1 MLPQN
6 GKKVKTTHIM
16 TENENVNNQDDAL
29 KDTVNP
35 DMESNQEPVEE
46 QPKQEDATETKA
58 APNDTVSDK
67 KSKRFK
73 IRHAQEKALEEEKAK
88 YAELND
94 KYLRLFSEFDN
105 YRKRT
110 AKEKLEL
117 TATASENVIKD
128 ILPVFDDFERALQNM
143 EKNGNEADMQGVT
156 LIFNKLKDTLKKK
169 GLEEIEAMGAE
180 FNTDEHEALTM
191 IPAPEEDKKGKVL
204 DVIQKGY
211 KLNGKVIRF
220 ARVVVGN

>member
-1 MLPQN
+1 M
-6 GKKVKTTHIM
+6 
-16 TENENVNNQDDAL
+16 
-29 KDTVNP
+29 KDTVEP
-35 DMESNQEPVEE
+35 GIDSKQEQSQTTTNEVPVEE
-46 QPKQEDATETKA
+46 NKA
-58 APNDTVSDK
+58 SSDDTISDK

-94 KYLRLFSEFDN
+94 KHLRLQAEFDN
-105 YRKRT
+105 FRKRT
-110 AKEKLEL
+110 AKEKIDL
-117 TATASENVIKD
+117 TVTASESVIKD
-128 ILPVFDDFERALQNM
+128 ILPVLDDFERALQNM
-143 EKNGNEADMQGVT
+143 EKNGNEADMQGVK
-156 LIFNKLKDTLKKK
+156 LIFNKLKDTLRKK
-169 GLEEIEAMGAE
+169 GLEEIEAMDAE

>member
-1 MLPQN
+1 MSEQQ
-6 GKKVKTTHIM
+6 
-16 TENENVNNQDDAL
+16 NVNNQDDVM
-29 KDTVNP
+29 KDTVKP
-35 DMESNQEPVEE
+35 GIDS
-46 QPKQEDATETKA
+46 KQEQSQTTTNEVPIEENKA
-58 APNDTVSDK
+58 SSDDTISDK

-94 KYLRLFSEFDN
+94 KHLRLQAEFDN
-105 YRKRT
+105 FRKRT
-110 AKEKLEL
+110 AKEKIDL
-117 TATASENVIKD
+117 TVTASESVIKD
-128 ILPVFDDFERALQNM
+128 ILPVLDDFERALQNM
-143 EKNGNEADMQGVT
+143 EKNGNEADMQGVK
-156 LIFNKLKDTLKKK
+156 LIFNKLKDTLRKK
-169 GLEEIEAMGAE
+169 GLEEIEAMDAE

>member
-1 MLPQN
+1 
-6 GKKVKTTHIM
+6 M
-16 TENENVNNQDDAL
+16 TENENVKNQDDAL

-35 DMESNQEPVEE
+35 DMENHQEPVEE
-46 QPKQEDATETKA
+46 QPVDEKKEESADK
-58 APNDTVSDK
+58 VSDK

-105 YRKRT
+105 FRKRT
-110 AKEKLEL
+110 AKEKLDL
-117 TATASENVIKD
+117 TATASESVIKD
-128 ILPVFDDFERALQNM
+128 ILPVLDDFERALQNM
-143 EKNGNEADMQGVT
+143 EKNGNEADIQGVT

-169 GLEEIEAMGAE
+169 GLEEIEAMGVE

-191 IPAPEEDKKGKVL
+191 IPAPEEGKKGKVL

>member
-1 MLPQN
+1 M
-6 GKKVKTTHIM
+6 KEK
-16 TENENVNNQDDAL
+16 ENVNNQDDAL
-29 KDTVNP
+29 KDTVTP
-35 DMESNQEPVEE
+35 DMESNQEPVDE
-46 QPKQEDATETKA
+46 QPEQEEATEAKEA
-58 APNDTVSDK
+58 KGDNVSDK

-73 IRHAQEKALEEEKAK
+73 IRHAKEKALEEEKAK
-88 YAELND
+88 YTELND
-94 KYLRLFSEFDN
+94 KFLRLFSEFDN
-105 YRKRT
+105 FRKRT
-110 AKEKLEL
+110 AKEKLDL

-128 ILPVFDDFERALQNM
+128 ILPVLDDFERALQNM
-143 EKNGNEADMQGVT
+143 EKNGNEADLQGVT

-169 GLEEIEAMGAE
+169 GLEEIEAMDAE

-191 IPAPEEDKKGKVL
+191 IPAPSEDKKGKVL

>member
-1 MLPQN
+1 M
-6 GKKVKTTHIM
+6 K
-16 TENENVNNQDDAL
+16 ENENVNNQDDAL

-35 DMESNQEPVEE
+35 DMENQQEAATPQPEE
-46 QPKQEDATETKA
+46 AQVNEEKETEADSKA
-58 APNDTVSDK
+58 DK

-94 KYLRLFSEFDN
+94 KFLRMFSEFDN
-105 YRKRT
+105 FRKRT
-110 AKEKLEL
+110 AKEKLDL

-128 ILPVFDDFERALQNM
+128 ILPVLDDFERALQNM
-143 EKNGNEADMQGVT
+143 EKNGNEADLQGVT
-156 LIFNKLKDTLKKK
+156 LIYNKLKNTLRNK
-169 GLEEIEAMGAE
+169 GLEEIEAMDAE

>member
-1 MLPQN
+1 MN
-6 GKKVKTTHIM
+6 
-16 TENENVNNQDDAL
+16 ENENVNNQDDAL

-35 DMESNQEPVEE
+35 DLESSQETAEE
-46 QPKQEDATETKA
+46 QPQQAEQPEEKA
-58 APNDTVSDK
+58 EVHDTASDK
-67 KSKRFK
+67 KSRRFK
-73 IRHAQEKALEEEKAK
+73 MRHTQEKALEEEKAK

-105 YRKRT
+105 FRKRT
-110 AKEKLEL
+110 AKEKLDL
-117 TATASENVIKD
+117 TVTASESVIKD
-128 ILPVFDDFERALQNM
+128 ILPVLDDFERALQNM
-143 EKNGNEADMQGVT
+143 EKNGNEADLQGVT

-169 GLEEIEAMGAE
+169 GLEEIESMDAE

>member
-1 MLPQN
+1 MTQN
-6 GKKVKTTHIM
+6 KD
-16 TENENVNNQDDAL
+16 VNNQDDAL

-35 DMESNQEPVEE
+35 NMENSQDPVDE
-46 QPKQEDATETKA
+46 QPKQEATTDVKETL
-58 APNDTVSDK
+58 NDNVSDK
-67 KSKRFK
+67 KSRRLKA
-73 IRHAQEKALEEEKAK
+73 RHAQEKALEEEKAK

-117 TATASENVIKD
+117 TVTASENVIKD

-156 LIFNKLKDTLKKK
+156 LIFNKLKNVLKTK
-169 GLEEIEAMGAE
+169 GLEEIEAMDTE
-180 FNTDEHEALTM
+180 FNTDEHEALTL
-191 IPAPEEDKKGKVL
+191 IPAPDESKKGKVL

>member
-1 MLPQN
+1 MSEQQ
-6 GKKVKTTHIM
+6 
-16 TENENVNNQDDAL
+16 NVNNQDDVM
-29 KDTVNP
+29 KDTV
-35 DMESNQEPVEE
+35 EPGIDS
-46 QPKQEDATETKA
+46 KQEQSQTTTNEVPIEENKA
-58 APNDTVSDK
+58 SSDDTISDK

-94 KYLRLFSEFDN
+94 KHLRLQAEFDN
-105 YRKRT
+105 FRKRT
-110 AKEKLEL
+110 AKEKIDL
-117 TATASENVIKD
+117 TVTASESVIKD
-128 ILPVFDDFERALQNM
+128 ILPVLDDFERALQNM
-143 EKNGNEADMQGVT
+143 EKNGNEADMQGVK
-156 LIFNKLKDTLKKK
+156 LIFNKLKDTLRKK
-169 GLEEIEAMGAE
+169 GLEEIEAMDAE

>member
-1 MLPQN
+1 
-6 GKKVKTTHIM
+6 M
-16 TENENVNNQDDAL
+16 TENENANNQDDAL
-29 KDTVNP
+29 KDTVN
-35 DMESNQEPVEE
+35 DGMENKQEPVEE
-46 QPKQEDATETKA
+46 QPANEKKEEA
-58 APNDTVSDK
+58 ADKVSDK

-73 IRHAQEKALEEEKAK
+73 IRHAQDKALEEERAK

-105 YRKRT
+105 HRKRT
-110 AKEKLEL
+110 AKEKLDL

-128 ILPVFDDFERALQNM
+128 ILPVLDDFERALQNM
-143 EKNGNEADMQGVT
+143 EKNGNEADLQGVT

-169 GLEEIEAMGAE
+169 GLEEIEAMGVE